1 MAPKSTKKATS
12 KSTKKAAS
20 KSTKKSVTK
29 PTSKS
34 KAVRTDGVNAPPEK
48 RRPTGI
54 EPEAQYGRNSFF
66 SYLDG
71 TSRAR
76 VKPNYYE
83 TTGDKVPKQRQTT
96 PYQMSTRPPKRGTNT
111 KRVVVTETWPNKK
124 HKKLITQSAQGG
136 RPLRTLNKKPERSDP
151 FYNSKTA
158 QKLGHAATEAVFK
171 SNLRDWNNVN
181 KGVIATPNKKPTAA
195 QKKYTATQKLRKK
208 YAKRSK

>member
-1 MAPKSTKKATS
+1 MAAKPTKKSAS
-12 KSTKKAAS
+12 KPIKKAAS
-20 KSTKKSVTK
+20 K

-54 EPEAQYGRNSFF
+54 KPQPNFGRNSYL

-71 TSRAR
+71 TSKER
-76 VKPNYYE
+76 VRPNYYE
-83 TTGDKVPKQRQTT
+83 TTGDPVPKPRATT

-111 KRVVVTETWPNKK
+111 KRVVVTETWPDKK
-124 HKKLITQSAQGG
+124 RKELVASLGQKS

-158 QKLGHAATEAVFK
+158 QKLGHAATEAVYK
-171 SNLRDWNNVN
+171 SNLKDWNNVN
-181 KGVIATPNKKPTAA
+181 KGVKATPTKKPTAA
-195 QKKYTATQKLRKK
+195 QKKYTATQKLRKTYTK
-208 YAKRSK
+208 KSK